1 MSAIDEARRQEF
13 GAVLDEADSDP
24 QTTGVFLASAVATKE
39 ATDEDSNWLPRWA
52 ASATAVAIR
61 KARGLANGWRY
72 LLAPRRSGVAREAV
86 LCAGNLPVGTVLA
99 RMIPISRKR
108 LEQHAAA
115 EAASR

>member
-24 QTTGVFLASAVATKE
+24 QTTGVFL
-39 ATDEDSNWLPRWA
+39 
-52 ASATAVAIR
+52 
-61 KARGLANGWRY
+61 Y
-72 LLAPRRSGVAREAV
+72 LLAPRRGGVAREAV
-86 LCAGNLPVGTVLA
+86 LCAGNLPVGAVLA

-115 EAASR
+115 EASSR